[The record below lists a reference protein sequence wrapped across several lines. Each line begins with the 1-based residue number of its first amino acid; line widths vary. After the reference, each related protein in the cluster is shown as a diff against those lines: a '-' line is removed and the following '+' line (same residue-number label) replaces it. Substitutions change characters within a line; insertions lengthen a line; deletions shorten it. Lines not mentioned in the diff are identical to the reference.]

1 MEAISLRS
9 SIVSAWKNAALA
21 RRWNFLAILADNFG
35 KEELTSPL
43 HDWLQTILAGSAEHT
58 RNGYDA
64 LHAVRSAFGKLAY
77 PAVAIA
83 ISRFK
88 VHCES
93 RDVIHSCL
101 HAIESVMNQM
111 GFALAERTTLV
122 LGAQGALGRKAMD
135 ILQARIGSKSLFGV
149 DIVQPE
155 PEPDWTYAPNLGL
168 LPDHAL
174 EQADLF
180 LGSSVHPSAVQNGL
194 SGFFSPLARSTCFL
208 PAAAPRPLNSP
219 T

>member
-1 MEAISLRS
+1 
-9 SIVSAWKNAALA
+9 
-21 RRWNFLAILADNFG
+21 LAILADNFG